1 MSWILPVTLVLVAG
15 LVMGA
20 LHFVFL
26 RWMARPTEPD
36 VVREPAAAEPAKED
50 HRP

>member
-20 LHFVFL
+20 IHFVFV
-26 RWMARPTEPD
+26 RWMARQT
-36 VVREPAAAEPAKED
+36 EPAAVVERAAAESTTD